1 MEGMSRGQMQD
12 LLMQFAAEDTDYR
25 SKLIENPR
33 YVVENQ
39 FGYEIP
45 EGVEVKAVIETAD
58 TAYIVVPH
66 VAGEGELDDADLE
79 KVAGG
84 MGDKKANCNVGGTGV
99 MNTQNI
105 FNF

>member
-1 MEGMSRGQMQD
+1 MDSMSRGQMQD
-12 LLMQFAAEDTDYR
+12 LLMQFASADDGYR

-45 EGVEVKAVIETAD
+45 EGVDVKAVIETAD

-79 KVAGG
+79 RVAGG
-84 MGDKKANCNVGGTGV
+84 LGDKKANCSGGKGGI
-99 MNTQNI
+99 NTQTI
-105 FNF
+105 LNF

>member
-1 MEGMSRGQMQD
+1 MDSMSRGQMQD
-12 LLMQFAAEDTDYR
+12 LLMQFATGDDGYR
-25 SKLIENPR
+25 AKLIENPR

-45 EGVEVKAVIETAD
+45 EGVDVKAVVETAD

-79 KVAGG
+79 RVAGG
-84 MGDKKANCNVGGTGV
+84 LGDKKANCSGGAGGI
-99 MNTQNI
+99 NTQTI
-105 FNF
+105 LNF

>member
-1 MEGMSRGQMQD
+1 MDAMSRGQMQD
-12 LLMQFAAEDTDYR
+12 LLMQFASEDASYR

-45 EGVEVKAVIETAD
+45 EGVDVKAVIETAD

-79 KVAGG
+79 RVAGG
-84 MGDKKANCNVGGTGV
+84 FADKNANCSGGTGGL
-99 MNTQNI
+99 NTQTI
-105 FNF
+105 LNF

>member
-1 MEGMSRGQMQD
+1 MDSMSRGQMQD
-12 LLMQFAAEDTDYR
+12 LLMQFSTEDTTYR
-25 SKLIENPR
+25 EKLIENPR
-33 YVVENQ
+33 YVIENQ

-45 EGVEVKAVIETAD
+45 EGVEVKTVVETAD
-58 TAYIVVPH
+58 VAYIVVPH

-79 KVAGG
+79 RVAGG
-84 MGDKKANCNVGGTGV
+84 MGDKKATCNVGGAGV